1 MRQIFF
7 IIFLLYTSLSFANE
21 FSFFNINSPLKKE
34 NKLIIK
40 TEKEIQLENF
50 CNKTNEYFKKYN
62 WGNSNC
68 SSYNFKHK
76 LTSIQNNP
84 LIYTTI
90 GNINAKERFLIMCG
104 VHGDEITPIK
114 FCFDLLKNI
123 ENKLDDIFIIIAP
136 MVSPDSFLTEKPT
149 RTNHN
154 GVDVNRNFPTK
165 NWDKLALKKWK
176 HRYRSDKRRFP
187 GHKSNSEEETKFQIE
202 LITDYRPTNII
213 SVHAPLTL
221 LDYDGPSFTH
231 DGKIHSAKLFLKEMS
246 KRADN
251 YRIKDY
257 PVFPGSLGNY
267 AGNELKIPT
276 LTLELPSSDPAKHKE
291 FWNTFKD
298 AFEFVLTRKKKINSK
313 LEKTY

>member
-1 MRQIFF
+1 MKSF
-7 IIFLLYTSLSFANE
+7 IIIAILLSNSQTLANSFDFLNLN
-21 FSFFNINSPLKKE
+21 LKQEKE
-34 NKLIIK
+34 NQLIIK
-40 TEKEIQLENF
+40 TNKEVELEKMCSKIETHFE
-50 CNKTNEYFKKYN
+50 KYN
-62 WGNSNC
+62 WGKSDC
-68 SSYNFKHK
+68 SKYNFQHNRR
-76 LTSIQNNP
+76 SVQENP

-90 GNINAKERFLIMCG
+90 GNVNAKERFLIMCG

-114 FCFDLLKNI
+114 FCFDLIQNI
-123 ENKLDDIFIIIAP
+123 ERSIDDIFIVIAP
-136 MVSPDSFLTEKPT
+136 IVSPDSFLTNKPT

-165 NWDKLALKKWK
+165 NWDSQALKKWK

-202 LITDYRPTNII
+202 LISKYQPSNII

-291 FWNTFKD
+291 FWNTFKN
-298 AFEFVLTRKKKINSK
+298 AFEFVLTRKKKNNSK
-313 LEKTY
+313 VEKSY